1 MFSAIIGFVFNV
13 FAFIFVA
20 FAIITIVF
28 MGLLAICIAIMILD
42 FVLTMLINPFYYL
55 ATGKNLKNYEEYR
68 DMPMEDDFF

>member
-1 MFSAIIGFVFNV
+1 MFSTIFG
-13 FAFIFVA
+13 FIFGSLALMV
-20 FAIITIVF
+20 IVS

-68 DMPMEDDFF
+68 DMPREDDFF